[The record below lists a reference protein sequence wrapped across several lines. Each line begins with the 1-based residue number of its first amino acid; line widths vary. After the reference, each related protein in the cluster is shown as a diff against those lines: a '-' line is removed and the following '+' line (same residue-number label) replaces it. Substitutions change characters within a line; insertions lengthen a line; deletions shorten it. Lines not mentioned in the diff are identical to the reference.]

1 MARTNRINFHFFS
14 FLFALEKH
22 LNKNLPAGVGG
33 NGEWVTVL
41 LPGVWGWFLPGRK
54 ADLPEE
60 CSSREIREWG
70 TKGTFTLLCLP
81 GFGNTGV
88 RLWQLSKVELE
99 YVHSQTSF
107 HSLLFLFFF
116 CFLDQN
122 YRNTALGAL
131 RNFFTVTFFGERKHP
146 GSSSS

>member
-1 MARTNRINFHFFS
+1 MTRTNRINFHYFS

-116 CFLDQN
+116 FRPELQEHS
-122 YRNTALGAL
+122 T
-131 RNFFTVTFFGERKHP
+131 
-146 GSSSS
+146 GSSQKLLHCHFFWRKKTSRLIL